1 MVTKK
6 YKALI
11 ERFPLVPI
19 KSDAHLDKAHEVAQ
33 GLMLREVPIATDEA
47 EYLEVLLDEIGKYER
62 KNHALRCDEM
72 TPLELLLSFMKD
84 HELRQVDVAK
94 VLGVSSGVSNEIV
107 KGKRELTKEQC
118 VKLGNH
124 FKVSPA
130 AFLPRILA

>member
-1 MVTKK
+1 MVTEK

-19 KSDAHLDKAHEVAQ
+19 KNDAHLDKAHEVAQ
-33 GLMLREVPIATDEA
+33 SLMLSEVPIAADES
-47 EYLEVLLDEIGKYER
+47 EYLEVLLDEISKYEK

-84 HELRQVDVAK
+84 HGLKQVDVAK
-94 VLGVSSGVSNEIV
+94 VLGVSSGVINEIV

-118 VKLGNH
+118 VRLGNH
-124 FKVSPA
+124 FKVSAA